1 MDEWTPEAARAIALC
16 TRWATTV
23 RTELK
28 VDLYLLGSVIYA
40 EGEQFDPLTSDID
53 IVAILPANSDAAARA
68 AAVAALKPHK
78 LRLELEMIPEFGR
91 SVCDEAG
98 VSLVPVTQLEVE
110 ANVHKSGARRFF
122 DRNFYLDLATGTK
135 RLSLP
140 DAGTIVIADENRS
153 ALEHVQK
160 VRNAYLGQAANGSG
174 GLAPYRGT
182 DPMPKA
188 LLRFAA
194 QLNHDVTEGEW
205 YDTRIGLETMFDALR
220 DRKADEPWKSLFRS
234 LSIVRGG
241 RGKQRPLTDIDQLL
255 LAELLHDLA
264 AETQVDSVVLWEVR
278 AGIAAP
284 TAADVSRLIAAI
296 RAVAPDASLVE
307 VRFGSV
313 ILRFRSPSSRFALVR
328 KFLET
333 GVLAV
338 LLDAEDVDARLVGEA
353 GGAELGFASR
363 DHEAALMDAIS
374 QWQPAFQKEAEG
386 NADLARWISMSM
398 RDGRLAQ
405 GMVAL
410 EVAVPSSMR
419 QIRLDLMVSWLAGDV
434 PDTVGV
440 ELMRLTQPRR
450 FLDVLERLLGLSIR
464 VILVVVGTERRLA
477 RIRDDIMRLERL
489 GGNVRVITVIEQ
501 SENQ

>member
-23 RTELK
+23 RAEME

-53 IVAILPANSDAAARA
+53 IVAIVPANSDAAARA

-91 SVCDEAG
+91 SVCDEAA
-98 VSLVPVTQLEVE
+98 VSLVPVTQLEVQ

-140 DAGTIVIADENRS
+140 DAGTVVIADENRS
-153 ALEHVQK
+153 ALEYVQK

-188 LLRFAA
+188 LLRFSA
-194 QLNHDVTEGEW
+194 QLDHDVTEGEW
-205 YDTRIGLETMFDALR
+205 YDTRIGLEAMFDALR

-241 RGKQRPLTDIDQLL
+241 RGKQRPLTDMDQLL

-264 AETQVDSVVLWEVR
+264 AETQLDSVVLWEVR

-328 KFLET
+328 QLLEA
-333 GVLAV
+333 GVLTV
-338 LLDAEDVDARLVGEA
+338 LLDAKDVDVRLVGEA
-353 GGAELGFASR
+353 GDAESGFAPR
-363 DHEAALMDAIS
+363 DHEADLMETIS
-374 QWQPAFQKEAEG
+374 HWQPAFQREAEG
-386 NADLARWISMSM
+386 NADLAKWISMSM
-398 RDGRLAQ
+398 REGRVAQ

-410 EVAVPSSMR
+410 EVPVPSSMR
-419 QIRLDLMVSWLAGDV
+419 QVRLDLMVSWLAGGV
-434 PDTVGV
+434 RETVGI
-440 ELMRLTQPRR
+440 ELMRLTHSRR
-450 FLDVLERLLGLSIR
+450 FLDVLERLLGLSLR

-477 RIRDDIMRLERL
+477 RIRDDIVQLERL
-489 GGNVRVITVIEQ
+489 GGNVRVVTVIEQ
-501 SENQ
+501 SERQ